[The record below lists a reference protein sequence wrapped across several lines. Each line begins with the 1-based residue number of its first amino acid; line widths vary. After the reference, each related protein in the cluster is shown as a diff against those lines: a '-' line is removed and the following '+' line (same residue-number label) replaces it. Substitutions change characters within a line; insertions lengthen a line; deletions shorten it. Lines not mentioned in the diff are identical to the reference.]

1 MICYHLK
8 SRDVIVKYGQKM
20 AAGEVPGLT
29 RSSPLKRAKTFN
41 DLASLC
47 SVYSE
52 VELFLW
58 LQNKF
63 PPINLME
70 QQTALAKRDLTS
82 DLISQA
88 LADAEKLRLDHCHID
103 RDKKMRKTWEEEQQ
117 RMEEEEDSEEE
128 EEEDGLDE
136 YDRDA
141 EGYEGDATA
150 TGYRKYF

>member
-88 LADAEKLRLDHCHID
+88 LADAEKLKLDHCHID
-103 RDKKMRKTWEEEQQ
+103 RDVKLRKIWEDEQQ
-117 RMEEEEDSEEE
+117 TNEEEEDL
-128 EEEDGLDE
+128 EEEDDSDMS
-136 YDRDA
+136 DRDL
-141 EGYEGDATA
+141 ESDEGDASGTE
-150 TGYRKYF
+150 YRNYL